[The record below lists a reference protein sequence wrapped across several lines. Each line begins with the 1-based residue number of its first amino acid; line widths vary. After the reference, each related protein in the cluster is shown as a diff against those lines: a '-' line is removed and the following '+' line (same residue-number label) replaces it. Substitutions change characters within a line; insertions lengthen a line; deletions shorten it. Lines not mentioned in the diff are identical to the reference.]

1 MKRIVLVVV
10 CCVML
15 ILLVIIQIFYQAS
28 FTITPLNNF
37 QPFLTQSSQDSLNKN
52 IIKENLPTIDA
63 SVAFYPLASKIV
75 ENIYSSENY
84 TNELNWVST
93 AEAYGNIVNGKVDAL
108 IVSQPSKEQI
118 ELIKISNKNLKF
130 VPFAKEAL
138 IFYVNEKN
146 SIDSLTI
153 EEIQKIYLGEYDKNI
168 TTYQLEKNNGSQTCF
183 ETIVENN
190 TIDKKH
196 IEIKDMVT
204 IIESVVYNPNSIAYA
219 FNSFYTKVCNSSKL
233 KLISINGV
241 EPTKENIITKEYPLL
256 YDVYF
261 VYDEENSNPNLKIIE
276 EWLLSEEGQELIK
289 NL

>member
-1 MKRIVLVVV
+1 MKNIIVAIIG
-10 CCVML
+10 
-15 ILLVIIQIFYQAS
+15 ILLFLLIFWIILYKHSLDVTQ
-28 FTITPLNNF
+28 LNDF
-37 QPFLTQSSQDSLNKN
+37 QPFLTQSSQESLNKN

-84 TNELNWVST
+84 T

>member
-1 MKRIVLVVV
+1 MKNIIVAIIG
-10 CCVML
+10 
-15 ILLVIIQIFYQAS
+15 ILLFLLIFWIILYKHSLDVTQ
-28 FTITPLNNF
+28 LNDF
-37 QPFLTQSSQDSLNKN
+37 QPFLTQSSQESLNKN

-75 ENIYSSENY
+75 ENIYVSENY

-93 AEAYGNIVNGKVDAL
+93 AEAYENIVNGKVDAI
-108 IVSQPSKEQI
+108 IVSQPSREQI
-118 ELIKISNKNLKF
+118 DLIKISNKNLKF

>member
-1 MKRIVLVVV
+1 MKKRLLQMIIFALSI
-10 CCVML
+10 L
-15 ILLVIIQIFYQAS
+15 IILFILSYKSSFNIIH
-28 FTITPLNNF
+28 LNDF
-37 QPFLTQSSQDSLNKN
+37 QPFLTQTLQDSYNH

-75 ENIYSSENY
+75 ETIYSSESY

-93 AEAYGNIVNGKVDAL
+93 ADAYKNIISGKVDAV
-108 IVSQPSKEQI
+108 IVSEPSKDQI
-118 ELIKISNKNLKF
+118 ELIKNSNRNLKL
-130 VPFAKEAL
+130 VPFTKEAL
-138 IFYVNEKN
+138 VFYVNTKN
-146 SIDSLTI
+146 DINTLTV
-153 EEIQKIYLGEYDKNI
+153 EEIQKIYLGEYSEDI

-183 ETIVENN
+183 ENIVENN
-190 TIDKKH
+190 TIDENH

-204 IIESVVYNPNSIAYA
+204 IIEKVVYDKNGIAYA

-241 EPTKENIITKEYPLL
+241 EPTKENILTEKYPLL

-261 VYDEENSNPNLKIIE
+261 IYDEENLNPNLNIIE
-276 EWLLSEEGQELIK
+276 DWILSEKGQEFIK

>member
-1 MKRIVLVVV
+1 MKKIVLILIS
-10 CCVML
+10 CILLAML
-15 ILLVIIQIFYQAS
+15 IFLTLFYKAS
-28 FTITPLNNF
+28 LNITPLNNF
-37 QPFLTQSSQDSLNKN
+37 QPFLTQSSQESLNKN

-75 ENIYSSENY
+75 ENIYLSENY

-93 AEAYGNIVNGKVDAL
+93 AEAYENIVNGKVDAI

-118 ELIKISNKNLKF
+118 DLIKNSNKNFKF

-146 SIDSLTI
+146 NINSLTI
-153 EEIQKIYLGEYDKNI
+153 DEIQKIYLGEYDKNI

-204 IIESVVYNPNSIAYA
+204 IIKSVVYDQNSIAYA

-241 EPTKENIITKEYPLL
+241 EPTKENIITEKYPLL

-261 VYDEENSNPNLKIIE
+261 VYDEENLNQNLKIIE

>member
-1 MKRIVLVVV
+1 M
-10 CCVML
+10 
-15 ILLVIIQIFYQAS
+15 
-28 FTITPLNNF
+28 
-37 QPFLTQSSQDSLNKN
+37 
-52 IIKENLPTIDA
+52 
-63 SVAFYPLASKIV
+63 AFYPLASKIV

-196 IEIKDMVT
+196 IEK
-204 IIESVVYNPNSIAYA
+204 SVCFFLFLFLFI
-219 FNSFYTKVCNSSKL
+219 
-233 KLISINGV
+233 
-241 EPTKENIITKEYPLL
+241 
-256 YDVYF
+256 YF
-261 VYDEENSNPNLKIIE
+261 F
-276 EWLLSEEGQELIK
+276 
-289 NL
+289 

>member
-1 MKRIVLVVV
+1 MKKIVLVAV
-10 CCVML
+10 CCVM
-15 ILLVIIQIFYQAS
+15 IFLLVIVQISYRAS

-37 QPFLTQSSQDSLNKN
+37 RPFLTQSSQDSLNKN

-75 ENIYSSENY
+75 ENIYSSEDY

-93 AEAYGNIVNGKVDAL
+93 AEAYENIIKGKVDAI

-118 ELIKISNKNLKF
+118 ALIKNSNKNLNF

-146 SIDSLTI
+146 SINSLTI
-153 EEIQKIYLGEYDKNI
+153 DEIQKIYLGKYDKNI

-190 TIDKKH
+190 MIDEKH

-204 IIESVVYNPNSIAYA
+204 IIKSVVYNKNSIAYA

-241 EPTKENIITKEYPLL
+241 EPTKENIITEKYPLL

-261 VYDEENSNPNLKIIE
+261 VYTEENSNQNLKIIE
-276 EWLLSEEGQELIK
+276 EWLLSEEGQSFIK

>member
-52 IIKENLPTIDA
+52 IIKENLPIIDA

-93 AEAYGNIVNGKVDAL
+93 AEAYENIVNGKVDAI
-108 IVSQPSKEQI
+108 IVSQPSREQI
-118 ELIKISNKNLKF
+118 DLIKNSNKNFKF

-146 SIDSLTI
+146 SINSLTV
-153 EEIQKIYLGEYDKNI
+153 EEIQKIYLGEYNKNI

-204 IIESVVYNPNSIAYA
+204 IIKSVVYDQNSIAYA

-241 EPTKENIITKEYPLL
+241 EPTKENIITEKYPLL

-261 VYDEENSNPNLKIIE
+261 VYDEENSNQNLKIIE